1 MGGSGTIIWRGSLPR
16 SGAQRSLAG
25 AWVRRNFKTSFIEA
39 VIAEGG
45 KFKPVPTGRA
55 QDRPALSGTDQG
67 LEPCYGATAICKL
80 GSPEVRY
87 QQGSADLCAAYGLA
101 SALQYRGD
109 AEAASAIALC
119 ARGALASRDAFGHVR
134 DVINSA
140 AVEGWAVLTLKGHKP
155 LSTIIADP
163 INLRRRLELYCTKSL
178 LRNHAVRKRVL

>member
-1 MGGSGTIIWRGSLPR
+1 MVAAPSFGGGVSRARVLSVPLLVRGCVATSRHPSSRQLL
-16 SGAQRSLAG
+16 QRVESSSPYRPA
-25 AWVRRNFKTSFIEA
+25 VRRIDLHCL
-39 VIAEGG
+39 
-45 KFKPVPTGRA
+45 GRTKG
-55 QDRPALSGTDQG
+55 LS
-67 LEPCYGATAICKL
+67 YGATAICKL

-140 AVEGWAVLTLKGHKP
+140 AVEGWAVLTLKGHNP